1 MPHPKNRL
9 KLTGDTHLPGRDMDL
24 DLDLDHDL
32 DIEEDVAADTLTTE
46 PRVYADGYVP
56 SGSAAMDSADAEAVL
71 PEPEPHGVAAVVDK
85 VEDTAGR
92 QAAKKPWLAIG
103 SAVAIGFLLMKM
115 VKR

>member
-9 KLTGDTHLPGRDMDL
+9 KLTGDTHLPGRDLDL
-24 DLDLDHDL
+24 DLDLDRDL
-32 DIEEDVAADTLTTE
+32 DIEEDAATASLASE

-56 SGSAAMDSADAEAVL
+56 ATMETADVQPMR

-92 QAAKKPWLAIG
+92 QAAKRPWLAIG
-103 SAVAIGFLLMKM
+103 SAIALGFLLVKM
-115 VKR
+115 ARR

>member
-32 DIEEDVAADTLTTE
+32 DIEEDVAATGLASGS
-46 PRVYADGYVP
+46 RVYADGYVP
-56 SGSAAMDSADAEAVL
+56 SESAVVESADVEPML
-71 PEPEPHGVAAVVDK
+71 LEPEPHGAAAVVEK

-92 QAAKKPWLAIG
+92 QAAKKPWVAIG
-103 SAVAIGFLLMKM
+103 AAIGVGFLLMKM
-115 VKR
+115 VRR